1 MQYSQFG
8 PMKVSRFTLGTW
20 SFAGGGIWGEREKRE
35 SIRIVHAAL
44 DKGINLIDTA
54 EGYGDGES
62 EEILGEALAGRRG
75 EAVLASKFMPGRV
88 KKPEDIR
95 TILEESLS
103 RLKTDYI
110 DLYQQHWPFQNPS
123 FSEADVE
130 AVVADL
136 IAEGKIR
143 YFGVC
148 NFGPADLEQTRL
160 PIISDQV
167 GYSLLFRAVEFEILP
182 CLREKEL
189 GVLTYSALMQGLLS
203 GKYSSPDDFPEGR
216 RRTRHFS
223 GSNPGARHGEPGH
236 EETVFRAIASCRAI
250 AEDSGLTL
258 SHCGIGWVL
267 AQPGISSVIIGSGSE
282 KQLTENLRCIDE
294 PLPAEV
300 VERLTDA
307 TEELKKEMGPN
318 ADLWQG
324 SGGRVS

>member
-20 SFAGGGIWGEREKRE
+20 SFAGGGIWGEREKKE

-54 EGYGDGES
+54 EGYGDGAS
-62 EEILGEALAGRRG
+62 EEILGEALVGRRN

-88 KKPEDIR
+88 RKPEDIR
-95 TILEESLS
+95 TILEESLT

-110 DLYQQHWPFQNPS
+110 DLYQQHWPFQNPA
-123 FSEADVE
+123 FSQEEVE
-130 AVVADL
+130 RVVSGL

-148 NFGPADLEQTRL
+148 NFGPSDLNQSRL

-182 CLREKEL
+182 YLSSKKL
-189 GVLTYSALMQGLLS
+189 GILTYSALMQGLLS
-203 GKYSSPDDFPEGR
+203 GKYSKPEEFPEGR
-216 RRTRHFS
+216 RRTRLFA
-223 GSNPGARHGEPGH
+223 GSNPGARHGEAGH
-236 EETVFRAIASCRAI
+236 EETVFRAIAACRSI
-250 AEDSGLTL
+250 AREAGLTL

-267 AQPGISSVIIGSGSE
+267 AQPGISSVIIGAGSE
-282 KQLTENLRCIDE
+282 KQLSENLRCVDD
-294 PLPAEV
+294 PLPAGVAEKL
-300 VERLTDA
+300 RDA
-307 TEELKKEMGPN
+307 TDELKDEMGPN

-324 SGGRVS
+324 ASRVS